1 MTRNLN
7 YLIARDIINIGIE
20 DTTDFSYIIDFQSYM
35 EKCDTEMKEY
45 VTAHK
50 KDIVVEIE
58 NETGKV
64 ANVEYDSSSEKID
77 MVFYTNAVMDRLEQ
91 KIYGSYQDDEELKH
105 YATSEA
111 KEFASCLVESKD
123 FNIYLMD
130 KIFNRREFEI

>member
-77 MVFYTNAVMDRLEQ
+77 N
-91 KIYGSYQDDEELKH
+91 GSLRTENIWIV
-105 YATSEA
+105 SRRRRIEA
-111 KEFASCLVESKD
+111 LC
-123 FNIYLMD
+123 NI
-130 KIFNRREFEI
+130 